1 MSAFSKYLTDIQNLA
16 KSKNLTILY
25 RVKVDSAKR
34 TKRRN
39 HKDRLNKGRS
49 KKFLVPLKKKNMKL
63 SSFEVI
69 LRKRA
74 NDLGVQRFNEDT
86 STTERHK
93 IIFTTRQVP
102 IGKYKPIVGGVR
114 TNYLKIVRPV
124 RNKIITLET

>member
-1 MSAFSKYLTDIQNLA
+1 MNAFSKYLTDIQNLA
-16 KSKNLTILY
+16 TSKNLTILY

-34 TKRRN
+34 TKKRN
-39 HKDRLNKGRS
+39 HKERLHKGRS
-49 KKFLVPLKKKNMKL
+49 KKYLVPLKKKNMKL

-74 NDLGVQRFNEDT
+74 NDLRVQRNYEDI
-86 STTERHK
+86 STTERRRV
-93 IIFTTRQVP
+93 IFTTRQVP

-124 RNKIITLET
+124 RNKIIKVET